1 MNTLAQS
8 IPPRIR
14 QIIYSV
20 LATAVALEAIF
31 DLVPAGWENKILS
44 ALTVLGF
51 GVAFGN
57 VSTPPPPPPPNGGVP
72 EQFPNE
78 FA

>member
-14 QIIYSV
+14 QVIYSV
-20 LATAVALEAIF
+20 LATVVALEAIF
-31 DLVPAGWENKILS
+31 DVVPDVWEGKILS

-51 GVAFGN
+51 GVALGN
-57 VSTPPPPPPPNGGVP
+57 VSTTPPPPPPGGVP
-72 EQFPNE
+72 EQFPGE
-78 FA
+78 FP